1 MDAIELI
8 NELNSLNL
16 KNERAVALRAMAVE
30 KIKGGQPFL
39 KHGNG
44 LNLTWLANEIGTSRQ
59 IFYPDRCSIEIAN
72 VLQTLNKNLDKLNI
86 SSMAKTSNRLK
97 DKRVQTHILKVREE
111 NTFLRS
117 RIRQLEMLKSSIFTN
132 SMLIDL
138 ADDDL
143 LS

>member
-1 MDAIELI
+1 
-8 NELNSLNL
+8 LNL
-16 KNERAVALRAMAVE
+16 KNERAIALRAVAVE

-59 IFYPDRCSIEIAN
+59 VFYPDRCSIEIAN

-86 SSMAKTSNRLK
+86 SSMAKTSNSSK
-97 DKRVQTHILKVREE
+97 DSRVRTHILELRDE
-111 NTFLRS
+111 NSSLRS
-117 RIRQLEMLKSSIFTN
+117 RIRQLEKLKSSMFATPL
-132 SMLIDL
+132 LIDL

-143 LS
+143 FS